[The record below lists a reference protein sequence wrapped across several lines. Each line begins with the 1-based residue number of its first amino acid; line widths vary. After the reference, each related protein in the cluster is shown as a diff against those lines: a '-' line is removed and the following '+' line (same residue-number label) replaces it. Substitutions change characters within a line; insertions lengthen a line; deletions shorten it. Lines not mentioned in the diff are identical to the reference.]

1 MIHARWQ
8 IECFFRM
15 VKQQLSFSHFLNRT
29 KNGIQTIMYLT
40 MVAAIILLVYKSLN
54 AIQGDKNVKDTLI
67 MDMRARA
74 PGVPVWT
81 EIEEYE

>member
-1 MIHARWQ
+1 
-8 IECFFRM
+8 
-15 VKQQLSFSHFLNRT
+15 
-29 KNGIQTIMYLT
+29 

-54 AIQGDKNVKDTLI
+54 AIQGDKNVKETLI

-74 PGVPVWT
+74 PGVPVWK